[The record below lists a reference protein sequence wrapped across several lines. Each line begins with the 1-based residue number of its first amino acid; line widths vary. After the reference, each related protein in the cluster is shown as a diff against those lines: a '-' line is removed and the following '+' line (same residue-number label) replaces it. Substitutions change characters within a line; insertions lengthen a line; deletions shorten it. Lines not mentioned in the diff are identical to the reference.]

1 MSNAARQLSIKT
13 GVVNRLVKEVASYKS
28 EAEQTKATADKMEAD
43 GEDEYEV
50 KQARKVHADSLQ
62 MIPDSEKRLAKA
74 VEELEELVA
83 SAEDDVTET
92 EEYKKAESALK
103 SAKAD

>member
-13 GVVNRLVKEVASYKS
+13 GVVNRLVKEVESYEQ
-28 EAEQTKATADKMEAD
+28 EAEQTKAIAAKMEAD

-50 KQARKVHADSLQ
+50 KQAKKVHADSLQ

-74 VEELEELVA
+74 IEELKELVA
-83 SAEDDVTET
+83 SAEDDVAAT
-92 EEYKKAESALK
+92 EEYKKAASALK